1 MTTLIADLSE
11 VLLDTG
17 PFCRFCEAGELSA
30 LATYLGPRAWITRD
44 VEVELALRA
53 KQDKHS
59 ALKTLQWTSPAFP
72 RHEAIA
78 LTASQMKQ
86 VDRIR
91 DQLAK
96 PGDPMFSHLGE
107 ISTVL
112 AANDRGKA
120 AVMIDDIDG
129 RRLARARELPIFGT
143 AALVVEMVVA
153 GALDDAAG
161 LALFLSSGKSR
172 TEERYRHELNVR
184 R

>member
-1 MTTLIADLSE
+1 LTALIADLSE

-30 LATYLGPRAWITRD
+30 FAAYLGPKARITRD
-44 VEVELALRA
+44 VEVELGLRA
-53 KQDKHS
+53 KEDKHS
-59 ALKTLQWTSPAFP
+59 ALKTLHWITPPFP
-72 RHEAIA
+72 QHEAIA

-86 VDRIR
+86 ADRIR
-91 DQLAK
+91 EQFAR

-112 AANDRGKA
+112 VAKERGV

-129 RRLARARELPIFGT
+129 RRLARARQLPIFGT
-143 AALVVEMVVA
+143 AGLAVEMVVA
-153 GALDDAAG
+153 EALSDAAG
-161 LALFLSSGKSR
+161 LELFLSTGKSR
-172 TEERYRHELNVR
+172 TKTQYRREVDAR